1 MRIKRSLAAFV
12 FGLFTLAGAAQN
24 EKEQVSF
31 NPHWY
36 MQINAGASHT
46 IGEADF
52 SDLISPAAALSGG
65 YQFTPLWG
73 LRFGVSGWQAKGAWA
88 SPKSVYD
95 YNFLQ
100 GNVDATLDLGNLFC
114 GYNYKRIFNPY
125 IFLGVGVNGAFNN
138 DEAVALNDAGN
149 LMEYLWRDN
158 KISVAGRGGI
168 GAGFRLSD
176 HVYFNLEVNAN
187 LLTDKFNSKKGDN
200 VDWHFNALAG
210 IAIKFGKT
218 HKKVEPVVEEEPV
231 PVKPVEETPKQEVKK
246 EEPQKPVEAKVEPLR
261 VNVFF
266 LINSSDIRSAEKSKL
281 MNLAKYMKEN
291 PTKKVSVCGYAD
303 KETGTPAINSRLSQ
317 NRAKAV
323 AELLKKEG
331 IAEDRITVDYKGDTV
346 QPFGDSD
353 KNRVAICISE

>member
-1 MRIKRSLAAFV
+1 MRIKRNFAAFV
-12 FGLFTLAGAAQN
+12 LSMFTLAGAAQN
-24 EKEQVSF
+24 AKEQVSF

-73 LRFGVSGWQAKGAWA
+73 LRVGLSGWQAKGAWA

-95 YNFLQ
+95 YNYLQ

-138 DEAVALNDAGN
+138 DEAVALNDAGYP
-149 LMEYLWRDN
+149 LEYLWRDN

-187 LLTDKFNSKKGDN
+187 LLTDKFNSKKGEN

-210 IAIKFGKT
+210 FAIKFGKT
-218 HKKVEPVVEEEPV
+218 HKKAAPVVEETV
-231 PVKPVEETPKQEVKK
+231 PVQPVEEAPKK
-246 EEPQKPVEAKVEPLR
+246 EEKKDEPLKKTEVKAEPLR

-266 LINSSDIRSAEKSKL
+266 LINSAHIRNAEKSKL
-281 MNLAKYMKEN
+281 MNLVKFMKEN

-303 KETGTPAINSRLSQ
+303 KETGTPSINKNLSQ
-317 NRAKAV
+317 KRAKAV
-323 AELLKKEG
+323 AEILKKEG

-346 QPFGDSD
+346 QPFGSADQ
-353 KNRVAICISE
+353 NRVAICISE